1 VKPNELLLE
10 KSVADALTDALLHL
24 VRNAVDHGI
33 ESAGKVTLVA
43 QTSEAGTLHLSV
55 TDNGRGIDAANLPL
69 LFQPGFSTATEVS
82 ETSGRGVGL
91 DAVKAAVEQVGGSVN
106 VVSYPGEFTSFV
118 ITIPSSDA

>member
-1 VKPNELLLE
+1 
-10 KSVADALTDALLHL
+10 

-33 ESAGKVTLVA
+33 ESAGKVMLVA

-55 TDNGRGIDAANLPL
+55 TDNGRGIDPANLPL